1 MLPDSIG
8 ALSGDAKILY
18 DERLNQLREHL
29 GGMKKIVDDL
39 SSKGVLSRTLGAKA
53 DKEKIDSL
61 REALAR
67 TKQVDLKFPP
77 PGVGAFSILMTDGVV
92 PFLILRYQKAFFFG
106 SQVMAMATMAV
117 QAFSAV

>member
-8 ALSGDAKILY
+8 ALTGDAKILC
-18 DERLNQLREHL
+18 DERLNQIREYL
-29 GGMKKIVDDL
+29 DGMKKIVDDL

-67 TKQVDLKFPP
+67 TKQVD
-77 PGVGAFSILMTDGVV
+77 
-92 PFLILRYQKAFFFG
+92 
-106 SQVMAMATMAV
+106 
-117 QAFSAV
+117 